1 MYSLKYEMMIQVL
14 QQLSYSGELQAN
26 IPSQAALR
34 EGGLVV
40 LLVQKGKVTSCLIFD
55 KNGHKLHDDAQAQRR
70 LLKLGIV
77 DWHLVSSTRSQTA
90 SPVPLSTA
98 PEAIP
103 AQREQDLIPQR
114 LPGYQTQMP
123 TWSILERS
131 VFSLA
136 DGTRTIEQIATLLSR
151 PIQTIVEVI
160 YKLAKSGAITW
171 HRH

>member
-14 QQLSYSGELQAN
+14 QMLAYSGELQAN
-26 IPSQAALR
+26 IPSQAVLR
-34 EGGLVV
+34 EGGRVV
-40 LLVQKGKVTSCLIFD
+40 LLVKKVKVISCLIFD
-55 KNGHKLHDDAQAQRR
+55 KNGHKLYDDAQAQRQ
-70 LLKLGIV
+70 LLKFGIV
-77 DWHLVSSTRSQTA
+77 DWQLVSSAESQTA
-90 SPVPLSTA
+90 SSVL

-103 AQREQDLIPQR
+103 AQRERDFIPQR

-136 DGTRTIEQIATLLSR
+136 DGTRTIEQIAMLLSR

-160 YKLAKSGAITW
+160 YKLAKSGVITW
-171 HRH
+171 HRY

>member
-1 MYSLKYEMMIQVL
+1 MYSLRYEMMIQVL
-14 QQLSYSGELQAN
+14 QQLAYSGELQAK
-26 IPSQAALR
+26 IPSQAALG

-40 LLVQKGKVTSCLIFD
+40 LLVEKGKVISCLIFD
-55 KNGHKLHDDAQAQRR
+55 KNGHKLYDDARAQRR
-70 LLKLGIV
+70 LLKLGIL
-77 DWHLVSSTRSQTA
+77 DWHLVSSTESRTT

-98 PEAIP
+98 PEAI
-103 AQREQDLIPQR
+103 AARRVRDLIPQR
-114 LPGYQTQMP
+114 LPGYQTQMS

-136 DGTRTIEQIATLLSR
+136 DGTRTIEQIAMLLSR

-160 YKLAKSGAITW
+160 YKLAKSGVITW